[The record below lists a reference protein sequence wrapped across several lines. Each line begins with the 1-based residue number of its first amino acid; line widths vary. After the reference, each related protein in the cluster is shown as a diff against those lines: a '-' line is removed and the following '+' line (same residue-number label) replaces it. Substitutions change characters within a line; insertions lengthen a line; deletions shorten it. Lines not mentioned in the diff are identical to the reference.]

1 MVQLS
6 YKTLGRYSMGG
17 GGGVLGAIV
26 GAVIAVVGVV
36 TGQPELVMMGL
47 TMAASSIVSALTAPK
62 APTSNGTTQLNTGT
76 NLQIQPATNNKL
88 PIVYG
93 NCYVGGTITDLSI
106 TSDNQNLYYVLSLCE
121 VTGNGTD
128 SIAYGNIY
136 YGGKLCLFSG
146 LTYTDSSVSIATISG
161 NTITYSGTL
170 SIPVTSGLLVSF
182 ANSGSPIYY
191 TVSGINTTTNT
202 IVFNKAIDP
211 SVIVGNE
218 MYAVNPGQSS
228 STAVTGLVDPATGLV
243 DAKVNGYLNIYLYS
257 NGSYN
262 PVNSNQSAISVMQA
276 SGLTYQ
282 WDNSKL
288 MTNCA
293 FAIVHLTYN
302 ANAGVTSIAQTQFEV
317 INSRIAPGDVIYDY
331 LTSTVYGGAIP
342 ASQIDTASLTALNTY
357 CAQTITFNNYL
368 GVPETQPRFTFNGA
382 IDTTKNILDNVQSI
396 VNCCDCL
403 LKYNE
408 IYGVWSVIVNQPTY
422 SVAMDINDS
431 NMVSAIQVVSLDI
444 SNTYNIAQCQF
455 PDISLNSSFN
465 TSTVNLALVAPSLL
479 YPNEPQNAQTIQLPL
494 VNNDVQAQL
503 LATRFLKAARMD
515 LQITCTIN
523 YIGLELEAGD
533 IVTVTN
539 ANYGFVAKLFRVI
552 KVEQNFAP
560 DGTISVALTLLVY
573 DPSVYN
579 DASVTQY
586 NPQPNSGLPA
596 PNSFGTIPA
605 PVIAN
610 SLPNAANP
618 SFQVDIKSSTNGIVQ
633 YAEIWYSAY
642 SNPSPSQLIFAGTT
656 AVQPNG
662 IPYGNSVALP
672 PVTLSTISAGNWYFF
687 TRMVN
692 SLETSLYSPPSSLF
706 TWRPTTFQ
714 QYAERYLSIAYATSQ
729 TGTGFTSNPRGATY
743 YGIAN
748 TNIPSFDLTPTD
760 YIWYPANPVFGSSG
774 TLNYLLFCNRGNN
787 FISFATGNAAP
798 SAGSALFVPTDPNY
812 DPTIWQGLEDGY
824 NIIDLNARTGQL
836 IQTGTTTVGT
846 GEIAVNNN
854 PQGQV
859 VASLAQLLTFP
870 GGAQTYTSSV
880 ATLTVDVYGRV
891 VGFVPPDTFNYTM
904 TAFDASSGQTVFH
917 VTRGTEYL
925 SGNCLVFQNG
935 LLLDPSEY
943 TDTGGST
950 GNVTLAIGANLND
963 IITIISM
970 ASVAVSTSTTYNSFS
985 RNSDT
990 LSNTGSYTAS
1000 GFTLVSGNELLF
1012 LNGTVINAQDY
1023 NISGQTISFV
1033 NAVSGDLQVIQWTNN
1048 NQGQPNGNPSNTD
1061 VYTIPGQATYP
1072 FTFNPLA
1079 FNLYNN
1085 GVLLL
1090 ETVDYSVT
1098 TGSYTLAQ
1106 TPTSNL
1112 NILVEQSFNRNGAV

>member
-6 YKTLGRYSMGG
+6 YRTLGRYSMGG
-17 GGGVLGAIV
+17 GGGVLGAII
-26 GAVIAVVGVV
+26 GAVVVAIGVV
-36 TGQPELVMMGL
+36 FDQPELVTMGL
-47 TMAASSIVSALTAPK
+47 TMMASSIVSALTAPK
-62 APTSNGTTQLNTGT
+62 APTSNGQQLTTGT

-93 NCYVGGTITDLSI
+93 NCYIGGTITDLSI

-121 VTGNGTD
+121 VTGNGSD

-218 MYAVNPGQSS
+218 MYAVNPGQNT

-257 NGSYN
+257 NGSN
-262 PVNSNQSAISVMQA
+262 SPVNSSQSAITVMQA
-276 SGLTYQ
+276 SGLTYT
-282 WDNSKL
+282 WDSSKL

-293 FAIVHLTYN
+293 FAIVNLTYN
-302 ANAGVTSIAQTQFEV
+302 ANAGVTSINQTQFEV

-342 ASQIDTASLTALNTY
+342 VAQIDTASLTALNTY

-382 IDTTKNILDNVQSI
+382 IDTTQNILDNVQNI

-465 TSTVNLALVAPSLL
+465 TSTVNLSLVAPSLL

-573 DPSVYN
+573 DPTVY
-579 DASVTQY
+579 DDTSVTQY
-586 NPQPNSGLPA
+586 KPQPNSGLPA

-610 SLPNAANP
+610 SQTTAPVP
-618 SFQVDIKSSTNGIVQ
+618 SFQVDVTTSTNGIVE

-642 SNPSPSQLIFAGTT
+642 SSPTPSQLMFAGTT
-656 AVQPNG
+656 AVQPKG
-662 IPYGNSVALP
+662 IPYGNSVAMP
-672 PVTLSTISAGNWYFF
+672 PVTLSNIPAGNWYFF

-692 SLETSLYSPPSSLF
+692 SLETSLYSPASTVFS
-706 TWRPTTFQ
+706 WRPMTFQ
-714 QYAERYLSIAYATSQ
+714 YSQRYLSIAYATSA
-729 TGTGFTSNPRGATY
+729 TGTGFTSNPRGMTY
-743 YGIAN
+743 FGLLSTSAAVFD
-748 TNIPSFDLTPTD
+748 TNPSD
-760 YIWYPANPVFGSSG
+760 YTWYAANPVFGTSG
-774 TLNYLLFCNRGNN
+774 TLNYLLFSNRGNN
-787 FISFATGNAAP
+787 LMSFATGNAAL
-798 SAGSALFVPTDPNY
+798 SAGTALFVPTDPNY

-846 GEIAVNNN
+846 GEIAITNN

-859 VASLAQLLTFP
+859 IASLAQLLDF
-870 GGAQTYTSSV
+870 GGPPTKTSSV
-880 ATLTVDVYGRV
+880 ATLTIDIYGRV
-891 VGFVPPDTFNYTM
+891 VGFSPPDTFNYTM
-904 TAFDASSGQTVFH
+904 TAFTASSGQTVFS

-925 SGNCLVFQNG
+925 SGNCWVLING
-935 LLLDPSEY
+935 CLLNPSEY
-943 TDTGGST
+943 TDTSGST
-950 GNVTLAIGANLND
+950 GTVTLATGAVVND
-963 IITIISM
+963 IVTIISF
-970 ASVAVSTSTTYNSFS
+970 ASVGGSGTYNSYS
-985 RNSDT
+985 RNSAS
-990 LSNTGSYTAS
+990 LSNVGSYTAS

-1033 NAVSGDLQVIQWTNN
+1033 NAVSGDLEVIQWTNN
-1048 NQGQPNGNPSNTD
+1048 NLGVPNGTPQNVD
-1061 VYTIPGQATYP
+1061 IYTTVGQTLYP

-1090 ETVDYSVT
+1090 ETVDYTVAGGS
-1098 TGSYTLAQ
+1098 SYTLAQ

-1112 NILVEQSFNRNGAV
+1112 NILVQQTFNRTGAV